1 MMRRE
6 ALQERKEAL
15 AADLRSMAIASIPDP
30 VERVNVLKV
39 IEVGNLLLDI
49 LIDIAHPDR
58 PQDTRR

>member
-30 VERVNVLKV
+30 VELVNVLKV